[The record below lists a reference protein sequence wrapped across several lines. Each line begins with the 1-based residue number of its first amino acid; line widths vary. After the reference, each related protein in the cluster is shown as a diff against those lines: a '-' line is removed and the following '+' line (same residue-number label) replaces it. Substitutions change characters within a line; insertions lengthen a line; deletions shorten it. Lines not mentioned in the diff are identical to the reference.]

1 MLSYVVYYYSCD
13 TAFNSMKKYEVEITV
28 TNTYSLSIE
37 ADTINEARTALEGAE
52 TFDEFANN
60 MYKINAVYELSM
72 WQQELRDGWD
82 NIVL

>member
-1 MLSYVVYYYSCD
+1 MSRLKDLVIQ
-13 TAFNSMKKYEVEITV
+13 F
-28 TNTYSLSIE
+28 E
-37 ADTINEARTALEGAE
+37 ADAEFALEGAE

-82 NIVL
+82 NIVM

>member
-1 MLSYVVYYYSCD
+1 MSRLKDLVIQ
-13 TAFNSMKKYEVEITV
+13 F
-28 TNTYSLSIE
+28 E
-37 ADTINEARTALEGAE
+37 ADAEFALEGAE

-82 NIVL
+82 NTVV

>member
-1 MLSYVVYYYSCD
+1 MSRLKD
-13 TAFNSMKKYEVEITV
+13 LIIEF
-28 TNTYSLSIE
+28 E
-37 ADTINEARTALEGAE
+37 ADAEFALEGAE

-82 NIVL
+82 NTVL